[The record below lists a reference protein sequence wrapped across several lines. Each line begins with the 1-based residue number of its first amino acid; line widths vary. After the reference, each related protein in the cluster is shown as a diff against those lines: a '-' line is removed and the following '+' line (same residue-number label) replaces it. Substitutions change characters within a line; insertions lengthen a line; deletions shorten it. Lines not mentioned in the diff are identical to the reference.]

1 MGSGKG
7 DRIDVDRPEPLRD
20 LASIAAHPLGYCEEE
35 RSAPDGRVEHARMS
49 VDRPGPLL
57 EQVEEFLDD
66 VRGRVMNP
74 QSPLIFKRLQRFPN
88 KAGQPRSPLPGA
100 HRAIANFES
109 SSGNFDGNTIDE
121 QFDIN
126 PPRGCDPLDDRG
138 NHSGTITE
146 AGSDAG
152 LDEPEDLVVRSP
164 RDPRQRDWPAAR
176 RSRTSRRS
184 A

>member
-1 MGSGKG
+1 MVKVAINGFGRIGRNVLRGIIESGRTDIEVVAINDLGS
-7 DRIDVDRPEPLRD
+7 VEMN
-20 LASIAAHPLGYCEEE
+20 AHLFRYDSTHGPF
-35 RSAPDGRVEHARMS
+35 
-49 VDRPGPLL
+49 PG
-57 EQVEEFLDD
+57 EVK
-66 VRGRVMNP
+66 V
-74 QSPLIFKRLQRFPN
+74 
-88 KAGQPRSPLPGA
+88 
-100 HRAIANFES
+100 
-109 SSGNFDGNTIDE
+109 DGNTIDE

-164 RDPRQRDWPAAR
+164 RDPRQRDRPAAR